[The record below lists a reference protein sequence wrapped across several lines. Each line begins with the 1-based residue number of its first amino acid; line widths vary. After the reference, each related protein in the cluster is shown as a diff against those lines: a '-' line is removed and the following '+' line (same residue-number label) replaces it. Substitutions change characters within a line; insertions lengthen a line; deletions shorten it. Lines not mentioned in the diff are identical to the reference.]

1 MKRYMILSFVCTL
14 LITGSSFAATIQD
27 SKGYYTTLGVA
38 HDADAAAIK
47 KAYRKLAMKWHP
59 DKNLGNTD
67 EATKRFA
74 EISHAHDVLSDP
86 VSRRSYD
93 VLGAR
98 PAYSSPPASSS
109 SKNPQKPFY
118 DSKPGF
124 SKGSSKN
131 QKPFHKPKPE
141 FSKGFSRSPAKRS
154 MEECIDWFAVLRKA
168 LKKKNKLQIGLAVTA
183 LSYVSCMTFLKA
195 LQASAVEEIVMQL
208 GSFTITVGPV
218 GNATFKKDGFLGFN
232 VEIPL

>member
-109 SKNPQKPFY
+109 SKNPQKPFH
-118 DSKPGF
+118 KPKSGF
-124 SKGSSKN
+124 SKD
-131 QKPFHKPKPE
+131 
-141 FSKGFSRSPAKRS
+141 FSRSPAKRS
-154 MEECIDWFAVLRKA
+154 MKECIDWFAVLRKA

-218 GNATFKKDGFLGFN
+218 GNATFKKDGFLGFTI
-232 VEIPL
+232 EIPL